1 MKSILQYYV
10 GVLSGLRLTDLFYF
24 DMNLDNIFIWAQHIH
39 IFIKLCVSE
48 KIVTETDN
56 RSKLEKKITVNAVF
70 SQHFW
75 KLPVF
80 TGISLKYRALS
91 TYRP

>member
-56 RSKLEKKITVNAVF
+56 RSIKIGKKNNSKRCIFTTFLEITGF
-70 SQHFW
+70 
-75 KLPVF
+75 
-80 TGISLKYRALS
+80 YRNQS
-91 TYRP
+91 